1 MNQTPDP
8 PEELKRF
15 TVVMRGPAA
24 LVFQQDRSFGYDDY
38 PTPLGAVQVSYRSRW
53 PMSPVRMPG
62 HLWVE
67 INGAGPNFETV
78 VPVLANA
85 GLSGL
90 PVMSLA
96 CNVAI
101 QDPQIEIAFESTPG
115 ATRREFLQAYVR
127 PESGVLSAARIAP
140 PDAIAVVQTAVARSE
155 YRDALLRACDQYRLA
170 LDSWAFGRESLTLAH
185 LWMAVEA
192 ITKVQRNELMRAY
205 AVESNQALA
214 DKLNISKQDLDPTV
228 RREYL
233 LAGDVDCYKKAK
245 DASDGFE
252 HGHLGFDVI
261 RTAAAEVRERLARY
275 VRHAIFRLAKVPQST
290 VDVLGT
296 DPFDKP
302 LGIWPL
308 VKFFTGTLVGSGSE
322 LGTSEHTY
330 PVVLWAHQLKSVAFD
345 ANGKMQVQFQ
355 DRMQP
360 QLPPG
365 ITLEGGT
372 YQIWDGGSGIQLNAP
387 LDPNKRH
394 DPVVIEAPPQ
404 PVTLGNAVFA
414 IDDPV
419 CAKWTQPLGSF
430 LLNCNAMRYFALHW
444 TQSLGGPH
452 EFMRRPTS
460 FRTSVRRIRW
470 FLWRKRVP
478 KELRARC
485 RVAWYVALQLEE
497 TSRML
502 SGGVTVPEGLALI
515 DYRHGGQAPMASTVE
530 KLIETNK
537 KVIANVADLRALLA
551 EIQAL
556 PLFKSKLPTH

>member
-1 MNQTPDP
+1 
-8 PEELKRF
+8 
-15 TVVMRGPAA
+15 MRGPAA

-53 PMSPVRMPG
+53 PTTPVRMPG

-115 ATRREFLQAYVR
+115 ATQREFLQAYVR
-127 PESGVLSAARIAP
+127 PESSVLSAARIATP
-140 PDAIAVVQTAVARSE
+140 EAIAVVQSAVAQSE

-170 LDSWAFGRESLTLAH
+170 LDWWAFGRESLTLAH

-192 ITKVQRNELMRAY
+192 ITKVQRNELMRAH
-205 AVESNQALA
+205 AVQSNQALA
-214 DKLNISKQDLDPTV
+214 DKLNVSKQDLDPTV

-233 LAGDVDCYKKAK
+233 LAGDVDCYRKAK

-261 RTAAAEVRERLARY
+261 RTAAVEVRERLARH
-275 VRHAIFRLAKVPQST
+275 VRQAIFRLAKVPQAT
-290 VDVLGT
+290 VDMLSS

-302 LGIWPL
+302 LGTWPL
-308 VKFFTGTLVGSGSE
+308 VKFVTGTLVGSGSE
-322 LGTSEHTY
+322 LGTPEHTY
-330 PVVLWAHQLKSVAFD
+330 PVVLWAHHLKSVAFD
-345 ANGKMQVQFQ
+345 GSGKMQVQFQ

-372 YQIWDGGSGIQLNAP
+372 YQIWEGGSGIQLNAP
-387 LDPNKRH
+387 LDPSKRH
-394 DPVVIEAPPQ
+394 DPVVIETTPKAI
-404 PVTLGNAVFA
+404 TLGNTVFT

-430 LLNCNAMRYFALHW
+430 VLNCNAMRYFALYW

-452 EFMRRPTS
+452 EFNRRPTS
-460 FRTSVRRIRW
+460 FRITVRRIRW
-470 FLWRKRVP
+470 FLWRKGVP

-485 RVAWYVALQLEE
+485 RAAWRVAIQLEE
-497 TSRML
+497 TCRML

-515 DYRHGGQAPMASTVE
+515 DCRHGGEAPMASTVD
-530 KLIETNK
+530 KLVETNNE
-537 KVIANVADLRALLA
+537 VIATVAELRGLLA
-551 EIQAL
+551 QIQAL
-556 PLFKSKLPTH
+556 PVFKSKPPTH